1 MEHLSVGWWP
11 VVSGWWVGR
20 ALVGGSVDGGG
31 WVSGRPVGESVV
43 DGSV

>member
-1 MEHLSVGWWP
+1 MEHLSVGRWP
-11 VVSGWWVGR
+11 VVSNWWVGG
-20 ALVGGSVDGGG
+20 ALVSGSVDGGG